1 MAKPRLGVSVSVVQA
16 LPPKTKTRGRSVG
29 CWRPRYRT
37 PLTLRELEVLRR
49 LAAGE
54 TTVEVAAAM
63 GETAD
68 ATRYAIRSAS
78 AKLDAC
84 TRTQAVAAALH
95 FGLIDCPSR

>member
-1 MAKPRLGVSVSVVQA
+1 
-16 LPPKTKTRGRSVG
+16 
-29 CWRPRYRT
+29 
-37 PLTLRELEVLRR
+37 LRELEVLRR

-54 TTVEVAAAM
+54 TTVEVAASM

-78 AKLDAC
+78 AKLDAR

-95 FGLIDCPSR
+95 FGLIDSPPR